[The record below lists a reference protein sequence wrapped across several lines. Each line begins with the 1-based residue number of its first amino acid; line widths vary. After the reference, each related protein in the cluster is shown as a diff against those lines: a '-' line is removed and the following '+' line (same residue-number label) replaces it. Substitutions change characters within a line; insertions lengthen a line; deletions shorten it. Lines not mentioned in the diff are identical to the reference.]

1 MAHLSLGN
9 LGMPAA
15 RLVCCFF
22 LVLFGRAGVAEAP
35 NAKVS
40 PALVDS
46 GASVDVP
53 DRPEDA
59 AIRLEDRLIHVRV
72 TAERLR
78 PRSERPVRQFRPPPR
93 NDTTKLA
100 SRARRV
106 LFGDGAYRPQPF
118 PRPTR
123 D

>member
-9 LGMPAA
+9 LGMPAT
-15 RLVCCFF
+15 RLVCCFL
-22 LVLFGRAGVAEAP
+22 LVLFGPGVAEAP

-40 PALVDS
+40 PASVDS
-46 GASVDVP
+46 STSVDVP
-53 DRPEDA
+53 DRREDT

-78 PRSERPVRQFRPPPR
+78 LRSDRPARQFRPPPR
-93 NDTTKLA
+93 NDTTTLA

-106 LFGDGAYRPQPF
+106 FFGDGAYRPQPF

-123 D
+123 N